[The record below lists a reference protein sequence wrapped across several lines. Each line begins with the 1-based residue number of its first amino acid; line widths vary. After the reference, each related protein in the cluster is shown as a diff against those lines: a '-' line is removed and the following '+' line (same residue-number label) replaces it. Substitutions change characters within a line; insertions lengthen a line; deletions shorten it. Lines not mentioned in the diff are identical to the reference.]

1 LLDEQAPRTC
11 EAVWRALPLEGDVFH
26 AKYASNEIFTLLP
39 LFAENEP
46 GPENRTIVPIPGD
59 VMYFYLPPQ
68 IRLPKETGS
77 LGAEG
82 RGVVDL
88 AVFYDRNNILLS
100 PSEGFTPGN
109 VFATIVKGLDGIA
122 LAGNSIWREGGV
134 GERLIFRRL
143 QAKQLR
149 KLGIDEN

>member
-1 LLDEQAPRTC
+1 MTEII
-11 EAVWRALPLEGDVFH
+11 
-26 AKYASNEIFTLLP
+26 SNF
-39 LFAENEP
+39 
-46 GPENRTIVPIPGD
+46 
-59 VMYFYLPPQ
+59 
-68 IRLPKETGS
+68 
-77 LGAEG
+77 
-82 RGVVDL
+82 
-88 AVFYDRNNILLS
+88 S